1 MKSIKDLLQTGLAK
15 PRVAAFRRRYAKQIA
30 FLQARLSPEE
40 YLGLHLTLGAL
51 VLIGSAWL
59 FGGIAEEVLHN
70 EPLTVFDLR
79 VSEWLHAHRVVR
91 LTSAMLIVTDLGSTV
106 FVTIATVLVSLFLL
120 WRRRRYELLTLLLAV
135 PGGALLNVLLK
146 SAFHRHRPSFNDPV
160 VSFTGYSFPSGHT
173 MAATVLYGALAVLV
187 IRNVRG
193 WRWRVLTI
201 LSAGLVILSVGS
213 SRVYLG
219 AHYLSDVLAA
229 MIEGLAWLAITV
241 TAVETLR
248 RHKRRLAKR

>member
-1 MKSIKDLLQTGLAK
+1 MKSIQDRLQTVLAN

-30 FLQARLSPEE
+30 FLQARLSPEG

-59 FGGIAEEVLHN
+59 FGGIAEDVLHN
-70 EPLTVFDLR
+70 EPLTIVDVR
-79 VSEWLHAHRVVR
+79 VSEWLHAHRVAP
-91 LTSAMLIVTDLGSTV
+91 LTTVMLIGTDLGGTV

-120 WRRRRYELLTLLLAV
+120 WRRCRYELLTLLLAV
-135 PGGALLNVLLK
+135 PAGALLNVLLK

-173 MAATVLYGALAVLV
+173 MAATVLYGAIALLV
-187 IRNVRG
+187 IRNIRG
-193 WRWRVLTI
+193 RRWRVLTI
-201 LSAGLVILSVGS
+201 LTAGLVILLVGF

-229 MIEGLAWLAITV
+229 MIEGFAWLAITV

-248 RHKRRLAKR
+248 RHKSRLAKR